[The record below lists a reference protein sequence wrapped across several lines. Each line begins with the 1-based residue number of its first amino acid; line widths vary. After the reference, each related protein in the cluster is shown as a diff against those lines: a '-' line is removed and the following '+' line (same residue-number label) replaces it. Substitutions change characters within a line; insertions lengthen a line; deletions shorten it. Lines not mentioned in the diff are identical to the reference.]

1 MHIFLSKTVYVQ
13 LILLALYYYISE
25 TILKHNTEFLLILKY
40 SRVTG
45 MFLMIVLQNLSLC
58 GASSYN
64 PIFMRVSVS

>member
-13 LILLALYYYISE
+13 LILLVLYYISE
-25 TILKHNTEFLLILKY
+25 TILKHNTEFLLILNY

-45 MFLMIVLQNLSLC
+45 MFLMIVLQNLNLC

-64 PIFMRVSVS
+64 PIFMRVSAS